1 MTGFVGR
8 LAALPGIFAI
18 VAACGSPVQAQ
29 NVDCRFFK
37 VVAESVNVFTEP
49 RGDATFLRRLN
60 KNDFVCVLGSQQ
72 VGDHSWAFVAYQVLG
87 QNQRNLMDGW
97 GIMTALEPAAP
108 AELAA
113 LRNSPAPQVAKVN
126 PQEPT
131 APSAPAPPPGQ
142 PTPASPAA
150 SLAPP
155 PQTARSVT
163 LPPAAPPPAQPP
175 PNAASNVAAPPPA
188 APAPAQPP
196 PSAASNVGAP
206 PPPPSSPAAVLPTAP
221 PAAPLGQDVIRFS
234 DPITDPSS
242 PLNGRSL
249 EQLIAGVPLFPPF
262 DGLPDDIWR
271 KTCSNC
277 HQWNRQSL
285 CVQAKIYAQ
294 AAKMAYRKQHPYGGP
309 EKIQMMEW
317 AQSGCQ

>member
-72 VGDHSWAFVAYQVLG
+72 VGDRSWAFVAYQVLG

-108 AELAA
+108 DELAA
-113 LRNSPAPQVAKVN
+113 LRNSPAPQVAKIN
-126 PQEPT
+126 PPEP
-131 APSAPAPPPGQ
+131 AASSATAPPPGQ

-163 LPPAAPPPAQPP
+163 
-175 PNAASNVAAPPPA
+175 PPPA
-188 APAPAQPP
+188 APLLAAPPLAQPP
-196 PSAASNVGAP
+196 PSAASNVAAP
-206 PPPPSSPAAVLPTAP
+206 PSPPSSSATVLPTVP
-221 PAAPLGQDVIRFS
+221 PAAPLGQDVVRFS